1 MGGSPTYD
9 LTVSKSRVC
18 LEEQTLRVLE
28 QIMVVVLIIIC
39 RIKTKDPAGWAYRWD
54 RAPSKAGEAPP
65 HTSISVKGPS
75 QRAGGSDDRNGKRTR
90 EGKAMGLRPWS
101 TPGAGV

>member
-39 RIKTKDPAGWAYRWD
+39 RIKTKDPAARLQMGSGSLEGWRSTTPYF
-54 RAPSKAGEAPP
+54 
-65 HTSISVKGPS
+65 HL
-75 QRAGGSDDRNGKRTR
+75 R
-90 EGKAMGLRPWS
+90 EGPIS
-101 TPGAGV
+101 TSWWE